1 MVLWLLGFS
10 CQTLWAS
17 VSAHLR
23 GNVVQV
29 LSMLKERVQ
38 TEALRTYL
46 FANGL
51 HYSSVSLA
59 QLSATFQLP
68 SKKVL
73 HDPCLMVSV
82 L

>member
-1 MVLWLLGFS
+1 MFSGFS
-10 CQTLWAS
+10 CQVLWAS
-17 VSAHLR
+17 VTAHFWD
-23 GNVVQV
+23 NAVQV

-73 HDPCLMVSV
+73 NDPYLIVS
-82 L
+82 LS